1 MARREWS
8 WSSID
13 SKRPRFCARMAFRF
27 QSLWWSLAGAMLAT
41 IGGYAGHVAMKSPA
55 TAVRSNASAPIRP
68 PIRAVENVVTTS
80 GTVRLRTG
88 AVVRVGAQV
97 SGIISRLNVTVGSKV
112 QKGSVIAL
120 VDPSA
125 QLARLEQAKA
135 QIDIDRVARDKAGR
149 DFDRVQ
155 KLAQSGL
162 IAVQQVD
169 DLRWQVQLTGARVA
183 KSETDLRAAQID
195 LSYTTIRAPI
205 SGTVASVSTQQ
216 GETVAASF
224 AAPTFVTIVDD
235 RALEL
240 VAMVDETDIAG
251 VAAGESILFSVEA
264 YPGREFKATVRR
276 IDPTALIISGVVNY
290 PVIAEIAPDANDL
303 KPDMTA
309 NIVITKASQTAK
321 ASTDSPLYT
330 SGERH
335 LAQKVRSGAPNRKV
349 VQIESVGVGLRGV
362 AANVSEVDRGGLGR
376 GVSGAPGLN
385 L

>member
-1 MARREWS
+1 MATQILWRRWT
-8 WSSID
+8 
-13 SKRPRFCARMAFRF
+13 
-27 QSLWWSLAGAMLAT
+27 LAGITVAGIGAFAVYTATQSSVRPVPELAK
-41 IGGYAGHVAMKSPA
+41 GGPV
-55 TAVRSNASAPIRP
+55 RP
-68 PIRAVENVVTTS
+68 PNREVSNVVTTS

-97 SGIISRLNVTVGSKV
+97 SGIIQRLNVTVGSKV
-112 QKGSVIAL
+112 EKGAIIAV

-135 QIDIDRVARDKAGR
+135 QIEIDRVTQAKAIRDL
-149 DFDRVQ
+149 DRV
-155 KLAQSGL
+155 KKIAERGL
-162 IAVQQVD
+162 IAAQQVD
-169 DLRWQVQLTGARVA
+169 DLRWQVQASNARIA
-183 KSETDLRAAQID
+183 KSETDLRAAQVE

-251 VAAGESILFSVEA
+251 VEPGESIAFSVEA
-264 YPGREFKATVRR
+264 YPSREFKATVRS

-290 PVIAEIAPDANDL
+290 PVIAEITPEAKDL

-309 NIVITKASQTAK
+309 NIVITKASRTAIIPPDGG
-321 ASTDSPLYT
+321 AYML
-330 SGERH
+330 GQ
-335 LAQKVRSGAPNRKV
+335 LAGVR
-349 VQIESVGVGLRGV
+349 VGRSADPRLT
-362 AANVSEVDRGGLGR
+362 L
-376 GVSGAPGLN
+376 
-385 L
+385 

>member
-1 MARREWS
+1 MKSRLRW
-8 WSSID
+8 
-13 SKRPRFCARMAFRF
+13 
-27 QSLWWSLAGAMLAT
+27 LWWAFAGVTLAA
-41 IGGYAGHVAMKSPA
+41 IGGYAGYILTRSTVPPVARGGQSATIRPA
-55 TAVRSNASAPIRP
+55 TREIG
-68 PIRAVENVVTTS
+68 NVVTTS

-97 SGIISRLNVTVGSKV
+97 SGIIRRLNVTVGSKV
-112 QKGSVIAL
+112 ERGAVIAL

-125 QLARLEQAKA
+125 QLARLEQARA
-135 QIDIDRVARDKAGR
+135 QIEIDRVARDKAIR
-149 DFDRVQ
+149 DFDRVR
-155 KLAQSGL
+155 KIAESGL

-169 DLRWQVQLTGARVA
+169 DLRWQVQLTGARIA
-183 KSETDLRAAQID
+183 KSESDLRAAQVD

-251 VAAGESILFSVEA
+251 VAPGESILFSVEA

-290 PVIAEIAPDANDL
+290 PVIAEISPDANDL

-309 NIVITKASQTAK
+309 NIVITKASRA
-321 ASTDSPLYT
+321 ALILPDSAVYP
-330 SGERH
+330 
-335 LAQKVRSGAPNRKV
+335 
-349 VQIESVGVGLRGV
+349 I
-362 AANVSEVDRGGLGR
+362 GGHPVKLPR
-376 GVSGAPGLN
+376 RQV
-385 L
+385 

>member
-1 MARREWS
+1 
-8 WSSID
+8 
-13 SKRPRFCARMAFRF
+13 MAFRI
-27 QSLWWSLAGAMLAT
+27 QWLWWSLAGAMIAT
-41 IGGYAGHVAMKSPA
+41 IGGYAGHVAMRNSA
-55 TAVRSNASAPIRP
+55 TTAVRSNASAPIRP
-68 PIRAVENVVTTS
+68 PVRAAENVVTTS

-125 QLARLEQAKA
+125 QLERLEQAKA
-135 QIDIDRVARDKAGR
+135 QIDIDRVARDKAVR

-155 KLAQSGL
+155 KIAQSGL

-205 SGTVASVSTQQ
+205 SGTVSSVSTQQ

-321 ASTDSPLYT
+321 VPTDSALYT
-330 SGERH
+330 SGARRV
-335 LAQKVRSGAPNRKV
+335 AQEVRSGAQNRKSE
-349 VQIESVGVGLRGV
+349 QIASADAELRGLAV
-362 AANVSEVDRGGLGR
+362 NIGEVDRAGLPGGA
-376 GVSGAPGLN
+376 SAAPDLK

>member
-1 MARREWS
+1 MSGTLAYP
-8 WSSID
+8 I
-13 SKRPRFCARMAFRF
+13 PMAFRI
-27 QSLWWSLAGAMLAT
+27 SWRWWTLAGVIAAAV
-41 IGGYAGHVAMKSPA
+41 GGFAAYTALQSRERAVPA
-55 TAVRSNASAPIRP
+55 LSKGAAVRPPTREASNI
-68 PIRAVENVVTTS
+68 VTTS

-97 SGIISRLNVTVGSKV
+97 SGIIQRLNVTVGSKV
-112 QKGSVIAL
+112 EKGAVIAI

-135 QIDIDRVARDKAGR
+135 QIEIDRVAQAKAIRDW
-149 DFDRVQ
+149 DRVQ
-155 KLAQSGL
+155 KISERGL

-169 DLRWQVQLTGARVA
+169 DLLWQVQASNARVA
-183 KSETDLRAAQID
+183 KSETDLRAAQVEF
-195 LSYTTIRAPI
+195 SYTTIRSPI

-251 VAAGESILFSVEA
+251 VEPGQSIAFSVEA
-264 YPGREFKATVRR
+264 YPGREFKATVRS

-290 PVIAEIAPDANDL
+290 PVVAEIAPKTNDL

-309 NIVITKASQTAK
+309 NIVITKESRTALTPPD
-321 ASTDSPLYT
+321 A
-330 SGERH
+330 
-335 LAQKVRSGAPNRKV
+335 GAYKH
-349 VQIESVGVGLRGV
+349 
-362 AANVSEVDRGGLGR
+362 GR
-376 GVSGAPGLN
+376 APGSGPRAPG
-385 L
+385 

>member
-1 MARREWS
+1 
-8 WSSID
+8 
-13 SKRPRFCARMAFRF
+13 MAFQFRWR
-27 QSLWWSLAGAMLAT
+27 WWGFAGVSLAT
-41 IGGYAGHVAMKSPA
+41 IGGVAAYLSMRSPDLPV
-55 TAVRSNASAPIRP
+55 VRTRASAAIRP
-68 PIRAVENVVTTS
+68 PTREAGNAVTTS

-135 QIDIDRVARDKAGR
+135 QIEIDRVARDKAIR

-155 KLAQSGL
+155 KIANSGL

-169 DLRWQVQLTGARVA
+169 DLRWQVQLTTARVA

-205 SGTVASVSTQQ
+205 AGTVASVSTQQ

-264 YPGREFKATVRR
+264 YPGREFNATVRR

-290 PVIAEIAPDANDL
+290 PVIAEISPDTNDL

-309 NIVITKASQTAK
+309 NIVITKALQTANVPPDSAVRRADDHHVVRVARGGAQQRGELPTGALDVDLREIT
-321 ASTDSPLYT
+321 ASAGGTDS
-330 SGERH
+330 
-335 LAQKVRSGAPNRKV
+335 
-349 VQIESVGVGLRGV
+349 VGPPPEGPAGWSLQF
-362 AANVSEVDRGGLGR
+362 
-376 GVSGAPGLN
+376 
-385 L
+385 

>member
-1 MARREWS
+1 
-8 WSSID
+8 
-13 SKRPRFCARMAFRF
+13 
-27 QSLWWSLAGAMLAT
+27 
-41 IGGYAGHVAMKSPA
+41 
-55 TAVRSNASAPIRP
+55 
-68 PIRAVENVVTTS
+68 VVTTS

-135 QIDIDRVARDKAGR
+135 QIEIDQVARDKAIR

-155 KLAQSGL
+155 KIANAGL
-162 IAVQQVD
+162 IAIQQVD
-169 DLRWQVQLTGARVA
+169 DLRWQVQLTTARVA

-264 YPGREFKATVRR
+264 YPGREFKAKVRR

-290 PVIAEIAPDANDL
+290 PVIAEISADTNDL

-309 NIVITKASQTAK
+309 NIVITKALQTAK
-321 ASTDSPLYT
+321 VPSDSM
-330 SGERH
+330 ERRAPEGR
-335 LAQKVRSGAPNRKV
+335 LCIVVPSGA
-349 VQIESVGVGLRGV
+349 QQ
-362 AANVSEVDRGGLGR
+362 DGGLGR
-376 GVSGAPGLN
+376 GTLAAALREFTANASGTTGLGRVN
-385 L
+385 VGSAGLGAKL

>member
-1 MARREWS
+1 
-8 WSSID
+8 
-13 SKRPRFCARMAFRF
+13 MAFRF
-27 QSLWWSLAGAMLAT
+27 RGLWWSLSGMALASIGAYVGYLAMRSS
-41 IGGYAGHVAMKSPA
+41 GSPA
-55 TAVRSNASAPIRP
+55 APANRSALIRP
-68 PIRAVENVVTTS
+68 VPREVGDVVTTS

-97 SGIISRLNVTVGSKV
+97 SGIIRRLNVTVGSKV
-112 QKGSVIAL
+112 ERGTVIAL

-135 QIDIDRVARDKAGR
+135 QIEIDRVARDKAIR
-149 DFDRVQ
+149 DFDRVR
-155 KLAQSGL
+155 KIADSGL

-205 SGTVASVSTQQ
+205 SGTVSSVSTQQ

-251 VAAGESILFSVEA
+251 VAPGESITFSVEA

-290 PVIAEIAPDANDL
+290 PVIAEISPDVNGL

-309 NIVITKASQTAK
+309 NIVITKA
-321 ASTDSPLYT
+321 
-330 SGERH
+330 
-335 LAQKVRSGAPNRKV
+335 
-349 VQIESVGVGLRGV
+349 LR
-362 AANVSEVDRGGLGR
+362 AALLRPV
-376 GVSGAPGLN
+376 
-385 L
+385 

>member
-1 MARREWS
+1 MAIRFS
-8 WSSID
+8 W
-13 SKRPRFCARMAFRF
+13 R
-27 QSLWWSLAGAMLAT
+27 WGTLAAVVAAG
-41 IGGYAGHVAMKSPA
+41 IGGLAAYDTFHIPA
-55 TAVRSNASAPIRP
+55 KPVPALSKESTVRP
-68 PIRAVENVVTTS
+68 PNREASNIVTTS

-97 SGIISRLNVTVGSKV
+97 SGIIQRLNVTVGSKV
-112 QKGSVIAL
+112 EKGAIIAV

-125 QLARLEQAKA
+125 QQARLEQAKA
-135 QIDIDRVARDKAGR
+135 QIEIDRVAQAKAIR

-155 KLAQSGL
+155 RIAERGL

-169 DLRWQVQLTGARVA
+169 DLRWQMQASNARVA
-183 KSETDLRAAQID
+183 KSETDLRAAQVE

-224 AAPTFVTIVDD
+224 AAPTFVTIVDE

-251 VAAGESILFSVEA
+251 VEPGESIAFSVEA
-264 YPGREFKATVRR
+264 YPGREFSARVRS

-290 PVIAEIAPDANDL
+290 PVVAEIGAQAKDL

-309 NIVITKASQTAK
+309 NIVITKTSLTASA
-321 ASTDSPLYT
+321 A
-330 SGERH
+330 
-335 LAQKVRSGAPNRKV
+335 A
-349 VQIESVGVGLRGV
+349 SVGTSALRQL
-362 AANVSEVDRGGLGR
+362 GGAGPA
-376 GVSGAPGLN
+376 VSGMKL
-385 L
+385 

>member
-1 MARREWS
+1 MAIRV
-8 WSSID
+8 
-13 SKRPRFCARMAFRF
+13 
-27 QSLWWSLAGAMLAT
+27 WWRWWTLAGVTAAT
-41 IGGYAGHVAMKSPA
+41 IAGFVAYTALQSPVKPVPVPSKGS
-55 TAVRSNASAPIRP
+55 AVRPPTREISNI
-68 PIRAVENVVTTS
+68 VTTS

-97 SGIISRLNVTVGSKV
+97 SGIIQRLNVTVGSKV
-112 QKGSVIAL
+112 GKGAIIAM

-135 QIDIDRVARDKAGR
+135 QIEIDRVAQAKAIRDL
-149 DFDRVQ
+149 DRVQ
-155 KLAQSGL
+155 KIAERGL

-169 DLRWQVQLTGARVA
+169 DLRWQVQASNARVA
-183 KSETDLRAAQID
+183 KSETDLRAAQVE

-251 VAAGESILFSVEA
+251 VEPGESIAFSVEA
-264 YPGREFKATVRR
+264 YPGREFRATVRS
-276 IDPTALIISGVVNY
+276 IDPIALIISGVVNY
-290 PVIAEIAPDANDL
+290 PVIAEIAPETKDL

-309 NIVITKASQTAK
+309 NIVITKASRTALTPPTEPG
-321 ASTDSPLYT
+321 ANGILSLAVVAPADAPVRRPGSTLDSKPLQ
-330 SGERH
+330 
-335 LAQKVRSGAPNRKV
+335 A
-349 VQIESVGVGLRGV
+349 QIERKHEKSAGLRGESST
-362 AANVSEVDRGGLGR
+362 NSRLT
-376 GVSGAPGLN
+376 L
-385 L
+385 

>member
-1 MARREWS
+1 MSIRFRR
-8 WSSID
+8 
-13 SKRPRFCARMAFRF
+13 
-27 QSLWWSLAGAMLAT
+27 LWLSLAGLALAA
-41 IGGYAGHVAMKSPA
+41 IGGYAGYVAIRSPA
-55 TAVRSNASAPIRP
+55 ASAVRVSESAPIRTLA
-68 PIRAVENVVTTS
+68 REVGNVVTTS

-97 SGIISRLNVTVGSKV
+97 SGIIRRLNVTVGSKV
-112 QKGSVIAL
+112 QQGAVIAL

-135 QIDIDRVARDKAGR
+135 QIEIDRVARDKAIR
-149 DFDRVQ
+149 DFDRVR
-155 KLAQSGL
+155 KISESGL

-169 DLRWQVQLTGARVA
+169 DLRWQVQLTNARVA
-183 KSETDLRAAQID
+183 KSETDLRAAQIE

-251 VAAGESILFSVEA
+251 VAPGESIMFSVEA

-290 PVIAEIAPDANDL
+290 PVIAEISPDANDL

-309 NIVITKASQTAK
+309 NIVITKASRTALVLPDP
-321 ASTDSPLYT
+321 AVQPIAEHGSQRVM
-330 SGERH
+330 SGETPERCP
-335 LAQKVRSGAPNRKV
+335 AKCP
-349 VQIESVGVGLRGV
+349 
-362 AANVSEVDRGGLGR
+362 
-376 GVSGAPGLN
+376 APGLK

>member
-1 MARREWS
+1 MKLRVRW
-8 WSSID
+8 
-13 SKRPRFCARMAFRF
+13 
-27 QSLWWSLAGAMLAT
+27 LWWSLTGAMLAAV
-41 IGGYAGHVAMKSPA
+41 GGYVGYVALKSPV
-55 TAVRSNASAPIRP
+55 TTVVRAKASATTRP
-68 PIRAVENVVTTS
+68 PVEVSNVSNVVTTS

-97 SGIISRLNVTVGSKV
+97 SGIIRRLNVTVGSKV
-112 QKGSVIAL
+112 QQGAIIAL

-135 QIDIDRVARDKAGR
+135 EIEIDRVARDKAVR

-155 KLAQSGL
+155 KIAAAGL
-162 IAVQQVD
+162 IATQQVD

-205 SGTVASVSTQQ
+205 TGTVASVSTQQ

-235 RALEL
+235 HALEL

-290 PVIAEIAPDANDL
+290 PVIAEISPDANDL

-309 NIVITKASQTAK
+309 NIVINKASKTAK
-321 ASTDSPLYT
+321 LPPDALSYPI
-330 SGERH
+330 GERRFAEVSPA
-335 LAQKVRSGAPNRKV
+335 AQVPPSQGSAAT
-349 VQIESVGVGLRGV
+349 GLQ
-362 AANVSEVDRGGLGR
+362 L
-376 GVSGAPGLN
+376 
-385 L
+385 

>member
-1 MARREWS
+1 MTFRLRWQ
-8 WSSID
+8 WW
-13 SKRPRFCARMAFRF
+13 AFAGVT
-27 QSLWWSLAGAMLAT
+27 LAA
-41 IGGYAGHVAMKSPA
+41 IGGYAGYILTRSPVPPLARGGQSA
-55 TAVRSNASAPIRP
+55 TIRP
-68 PIRAVENVVTTS
+68 VTREIGNVVTTS

-97 SGIISRLNVTVGSKV
+97 SGIIRRLNVTVGSKV
-112 QKGSVIAL
+112 ERGAVIAL

-125 QLARLEQAKA
+125 QLARLEQARA
-135 QIDIDRVARDKAGR
+135 QIEIDRVARDKAIR
-149 DFDRVQ
+149 DFDRVR
-155 KLAQSGL
+155 KIAESGL

-169 DLRWQVQLTGARVA
+169 DLRWQVQLTSARVA
-183 KSETDLRAAQID
+183 KSESDLRAAQVD

-251 VAAGESILFSVEA
+251 VAPGESILFSVEA

-290 PVIAEIAPDANDL
+290 PVIAEISPDANDL

-309 NIVITKASQTAK
+309 NIVITKASRTVLILL
-321 ASTDSPLYT
+321 DSAAYPIGEHPLK
-330 SGERH
+330 RPPR
-335 LAQKVRSGAPNRKV
+335 QV
-349 VQIESVGVGLRGV
+349 
-362 AANVSEVDRGGLGR
+362 
-376 GVSGAPGLN
+376 
-385 L
+385 

>member
-1 MARREWS
+1 
-8 WSSID
+8 
-13 SKRPRFCARMAFRF
+13 
-27 QSLWWSLAGAMLAT
+27 MLAT
-41 IGGYAGHVAMKSPA
+41 IGGYAVYVAMRSPAA
-55 TAVRSNASAPIRP
+55 TAVRANASVPIRP
-68 PIRAVENVVTTS
+68 PTREAGNVVTTS
-80 GTVRLRTG
+80 GSVRLRTG

-112 QKGSVIAL
+112 QRGAVIAL

-135 QIDIDRVARDKAGR
+135 QIEIDRVARDKAIR

-155 KLAQSGL
+155 KIANSGL

-169 DLRWQVQLTGARVA
+169 DLRWQLQLTTARVA
-183 KSETDLRAAQID
+183 KSETDLRAAQIE

-205 SGTVASVSTQQ
+205 AGTVASVSTQQ

-251 VAAGESILFSVEA
+251 VAPGESILFSVEA

-290 PVIAEIAPDANDL
+290 PVIAEISPETNDL

-309 NIVITKASQTAK
+309 NIVITKTSQTAK
-321 ASTDSPLYT
+321 APPDSAVHRAGDRRFTQVVP
-330 SGERH
+330 GG
-335 LAQKVRSGAPNRKV
+335 AQK
-349 VQIESVGVGLRGV
+349 
-362 AANVSEVDRGGLGR
+362 DGGLTRRKLDGDLR
-376 GVSGAPGLN
+376 EATANAGGTDMSGLVNTGSAGPGLK

>member
-1 MARREWS
+1 MTFRLRWAW
-8 WSSID
+8 W
-13 SKRPRFCARMAFRF
+13 AFAGVT
-27 QSLWWSLAGAMLAT
+27 LAA
-41 IGGYAGHVAMKSPA
+41 IGGYAGYILTRSPVPPVARGGQSATIRPA
-55 TAVRSNASAPIRP
+55 TR
-68 PIRAVENVVTTS
+68 ELGNVVTTS

-97 SGIISRLNVTVGSKV
+97 SGIIRRLNVTVGSKV
-112 QKGSVIAL
+112 ERGAVIAL

-125 QLARLEQAKA
+125 QLARLEQARA
-135 QIDIDRVARDKAGR
+135 QIEIDRVARDKAIR
-149 DFDRVQ
+149 DFDRVR
-155 KLAQSGL
+155 KIAESGL

-183 KSETDLRAAQID
+183 KSESDLRAAQVD

-251 VAAGESILFSVEA
+251 VAPGESILFSVEA

-290 PVIAEIAPDANDL
+290 PVIAEISPDANDL

-309 NIVITKASQTAK
+309 NIVITKVSRTA
-321 ASTDSPLYT
+321 AILLDSAAYPI
-330 SGERH
+330 GEHPVKHPRR
-335 LAQKVRSGAPNRKV
+335 QV
-349 VQIESVGVGLRGV
+349 
-362 AANVSEVDRGGLGR
+362 
-376 GVSGAPGLN
+376 
-385 L
+385 

>member
-1 MARREWS
+1 M
-8 WSSID
+8 
-13 SKRPRFCARMAFRF
+13 
-27 QSLWWSLAGAMLAT
+27 
-41 IGGYAGHVAMKSPA
+41 
-55 TAVRSNASAPIRP
+55 
-68 PIRAVENVVTTS
+68 VTTS

-112 QKGSVIAL
+112 QRGAVIAL

-135 QIDIDRVARDKAGR
+135 QIEIDRVARDKAIR

-155 KLAQSGL
+155 KIAESGL

-169 DLRWQVQLTGARVA
+169 DLRWQVQLTKARVA

-251 VAAGESILFSVEA
+251 VAPGESILFSVEA

-290 PVIAEIAPDANDL
+290 PVIAEISPDTSDL

-309 NIVITKASQTAK
+309 NIVITKASRA
-321 ASTDSPLYT
+321 ALARPDSAVYPI
-330 SGERH
+330 SVRQFAQVAPGE
-335 LAQKVRSGAPNRKV
+335 APKREGRV
-349 VQIESVGVGLRGV
+349 M
-362 AANVSEVDRGGLGR
+362 RGGDADSLL
-376 GVSGAPGLN
+376 VMKF
-385 L
+385 

>member
-1 MARREWS
+1 MAVR
-8 WSSID
+8 I
-13 SKRPRFCARMAFRF
+13 
-27 QSLWWSLAGAMLAT
+27 WWRWWTLAGVTTAA
-41 IGGYAGHVAMKSPA
+41 IGGFAAYTVLQSPVKPAPVA
-55 TAVRSNASAPIRP
+55 SNGSAARQPSREVSNI
-68 PIRAVENVVTTS
+68 VTTS

-97 SGIISRLNVTVGSKV
+97 SGIIQRLNVTVGSKV
-112 QKGSVIAL
+112 EKGAIIAL

-135 QIDIDRVARDKAGR
+135 QIEIDRVAQAKAIRDL
-149 DFDRVQ
+149 DRVKQ
-155 KLAQSGL
+155 IAERGL

-169 DLRWQVQLTGARVA
+169 DLRWQVQASTARVA
-183 KSETDLRAAQID
+183 KSESDLRAAQVE

-224 AAPTFVTIVDD
+224 AAPTFVTIVDE

-251 VAAGESILFSVEA
+251 VEPSESIAFSVEA
-264 YPGREFKATVRR
+264 YPGREFKATVRS

-290 PVIAEIAPDANDL
+290 PVIAEIAAQTKDL

-309 NIVITKASQTAK
+309 NIVITKASRTAL
-321 ASTDSPLYT
+321 TRP
-330 SGERH
+330 E
-335 LAQKVRSGAPNRKV
+335 SGAYTLRQPAVASVTLGSKLFQAQVKPNNE
-349 VQIESVGVGLRGV
+349 ESAGLAGKGS
-362 AANVSEVDRGGLGR
+362 AG
-376 GVSGAPGLN
+376 PGMKL
-385 L
+385 